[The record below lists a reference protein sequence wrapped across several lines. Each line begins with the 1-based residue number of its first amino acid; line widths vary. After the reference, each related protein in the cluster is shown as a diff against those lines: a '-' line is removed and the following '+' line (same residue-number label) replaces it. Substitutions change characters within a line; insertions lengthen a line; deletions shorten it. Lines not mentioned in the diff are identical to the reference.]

1 VVTTDGAPSRRA
13 FLSGAGA
20 ALAGVGAVAL
30 GGCGSAGK
38 AADAP
43 GDAPQPLSPAV
54 AHDDVAILTRALD
67 LERRT
72 VTAYVAAI
80 PLLPRPEAH
89 AANQFLADE
98 LEHAGQL
105 IGLIRAAGGIGPP
118 RADSYPFANP
128 PTTPAQVLALLHSL
142 ESQQIGLYLR
152 AIPRLAPG
160 PIRAA
165 VSSILTVDAEH
176 VTLLRLQQGQTP
188 VPGPFVTGSE

>member
-1 VVTTDGAPSRRA
+1 VVATDGAPSRRA
-13 FLSGAGA
+13 LLSGAGA
-20 ALAGVGAVAL
+20 ALAGAVAL
-30 GGCGSAGK
+30 AGCGSAQGTTTSK
-38 AADAP
+38 SP
-43 GDAPQPLSPAV
+43 PQPLSPAV
-54 AHDDVAILTRALD
+54 AHDDVTILTPALE

-89 AANQFLADE
+89 AAKQFLSEE

-105 IGLIRAAGGIGPP
+105 IGLIRAAGGVAPP

-128 PTTPAQVLALLHSL
+128 PTTPEQVMALLHSL

-165 VSSILTVDAEH
+165 VSSILTVDAQH